1 MNYASTV
8 NILSGL
14 LEHIEQNQKA
24 YGSSAAQALND
35 CGLPTVEEFESVLG
49 DHDDTLEIGIVGR
62 VKAGKS
68 TILNALFFDGEE
80 VLPKAAT
87 PMTAALTI
95 LSYDQEPSIEIVLY
109 SKDDIKDIE
118 KKHRK
123 FQEKRDNL
131 IKKYLEENSNLL
143 TKIVKKDIDI
153 DAIAH
158 ADDQMRDDELSFYY
172 HCYED
177 IHRQNDQMPDEEII
191 RIKIDN
197 VFNINEIIL
206 DYVGSDGKYT
216 AFTKSVHLRLPFDSL
231 KGIQVVDTPGIN
243 DPVMSREKITR
254 KRLKMCDVVFIVT
267 PTGQF
272 LNNEDVKLI
281 DRIAS
286 SEKAREIF
294 IIGSKIDSQL
304 FNIELK
310 GDVLERLNTLQ
321 TKLSMLAS
329 STFRNLKR
337 TNLEVDS
344 MYDELIKES
353 EDRVIL
359 VSSYAQSMVQKLRSE
374 KILTD
379 DEQKLLNRLAKD
391 FQSEMSD
398 PATKLQ
404 RLTSISK
411 YSALEAILND
421 LRNDKNRLITEAND
435 TYIQRINESI
445 KRCKDKLLN
454 ALESKLDA
462 MDKFDLAEL
471 KQKHHSIK
479 ELQSQTTDDLDDFY
493 IESVRE
499 LKLGLSKFMKERIT
513 KSIDSFEV
521 LTQTT
526 VISGGVCS
534 DSRRV
539 EKIRT
544 GAAYHKLELLVQ
556 NVEEHVSDTSEEVIF
571 NWKKKLR
578 RELTSKLETL
588 VHDDVID
595 INTIRS
601 ILSQIYPSNL
611 EINYKAAIPQELAPS
626 GTLTGQ
632 SARDYVEDIIS
643 FGQATLKSQTRQD
656 IKLYIKNL
664 EEQLMEAQP
673 SKYIFKELERQ
684 VEELAEL
691 VTHKEETE
699 Q

>member
-1 MNYASTV
+1 
-8 NILSGL
+8 
-14 LEHIEQNQKA
+14 
-24 YGSSAAQALND
+24 
-35 CGLPTVEEFESVLG
+35 
-49 DHDDTLEIGIVGR
+49 
-62 VKAGKS
+62 
-68 TILNALFFDGEE
+68 
-80 VLPKAAT
+80 
-87 PMTAALTI
+87 
-95 LSYDQEPSIEIVLY
+95 
-109 SKDDIKDIE
+109 
-118 KKHRK
+118 
-123 FQEKRDNL
+123 
-131 IKKYLEENSNLL
+131 
-143 TKIVKKDIDI
+143 
-153 DAIAH
+153 
-158 ADDQMRDDELSFYY
+158 
-172 HCYED
+172 
-177 IHRQNDQMPDEEII
+177 
-191 RIKIDN
+191 
-197 VFNINEIIL
+197 
-206 DYVGSDGKYT
+206 
-216 AFTKSVHLRLPFDSL
+216 
-231 KGIQVVDTPGIN
+231 
-243 DPVMSREKITR
+243 
-254 KRLKMCDVVFIVT
+254 
-267 PTGQF
+267 
-272 LNNEDVKLI
+272 
-281 DRIAS
+281 
-286 SEKAREIF
+286 
-294 IIGSKIDSQL
+294 
-304 FNIELK
+304 
-310 GDVLERLNTLQ
+310 
-321 TKLSMLAS
+321 
-329 STFRNLKR
+329 
-337 TNLEVDS
+337 
-344 MYDELIKES
+344 
-353 EDRVIL
+353 
-359 VSSYAQSMVQKLRSE
+359 MVQKLRSE

-699 Q
+699 ELIETVIESLEAIAGE